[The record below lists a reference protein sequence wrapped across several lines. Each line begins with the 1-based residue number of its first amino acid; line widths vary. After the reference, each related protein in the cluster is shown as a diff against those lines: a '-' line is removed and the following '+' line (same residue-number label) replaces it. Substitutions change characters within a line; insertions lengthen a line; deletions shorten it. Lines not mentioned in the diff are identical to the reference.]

1 MTHFPCRSFFLQD
14 GPTFQGKIFG
24 PCLLH
29 VAVAADSYDDFDAGQ
44 QHHWSEDIQFS
55 SSTEMPGI
63 GVLVR
68 NITIQH
74 KNGIRN
80 KVNENQLTAT
90 NYGNELWSKK
100 VDKIEISPPAQ

>member
-1 MTHFPCRSFFLQD
+1 MTILMR
-14 GPTFQGKIFG
+14 
-24 PCLLH
+24 
-29 VAVAADSYDDFDAGQ
+29 V
-44 QHHWSEDIQFS
+44 
-55 SSTEMPGI
+55 SSTTLVRGHTVQQQRTPGI

-90 NYGNELWSKK
+90 NYGNELWNKK